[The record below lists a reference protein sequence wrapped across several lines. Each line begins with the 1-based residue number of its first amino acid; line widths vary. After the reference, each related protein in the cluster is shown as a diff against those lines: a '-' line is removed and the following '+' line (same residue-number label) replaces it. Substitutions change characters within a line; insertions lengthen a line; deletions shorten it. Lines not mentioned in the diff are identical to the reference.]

1 MRSFL
6 KKLVDQVSSTTDSS
20 SENPL
25 PLAAT
30 ALLFEIAFAD
40 RSVEATERAQIRRT
54 VAEIFPEAEAT
65 LDSLLAE
72 AEAGYEERVGVQSLT
87 RALTEHWSE
96 AERYAL
102 VVAMWRVALA
112 DETLDAFEEHRIRS
126 IADLLYLSHQR
137 FIQAKIE
144 ARGSAAAS
152 S

>member
-1 MRSFL
+1 MRSIL
-6 KKLVDQVSSTTDSS
+6 KKLVEQVSGRDAASPDA
-20 SENPL
+20 PL
-25 PLAAT
+25 PEAAT

-40 RSVEATERAQIRRT
+40 RTVEPAERAQIRR
-54 VAEIFPEAEAT
+54 AIAAFFPESEAT
-65 LDSLLAE
+65 LDLLLAD

-96 AERYAL
+96 PERYAL

-137 FIQAKIE
+137 FIEAKIE
-144 ARGSAAAS
+144 AKGSAAAS